1 MLIPILLKTVQIF
14 GIIATISMLV
24 AVIIKLLV
32 ISTGRLGKAKP
43 LPKPAAARS
52 TASAPEESSIHVF
65 SWDDLRYAESVYEY
79 E

>member
-32 ISTGRLGKAKP
+32 MSTGRLGKAKP
-43 LPKPAAARS
+43 LPKPAAA
-52 TASAPEESSIHVF
+52 SAAPPAIAEGIPAEVVSRES
-65 SWDDLRYAESVYEY
+65 YEN
-79 E
+79 